1 MNIANPI
8 YDAVF
13 KYLMEDKESA
23 RILISTIIEK
33 EIISLELSPKEKVY
47 RIEAGDEKPPMA
59 VYRLDFAAR
68 IKTETGFQTILI
80 EIQKAKYAAD
90 IMRFRRYLGSQY
102 RDKNNS
108 YPVEYKWAGEIR
120 KKRKAIPILT
130 IYFLGYEL
138 EHTDVPIIEVARK
151 YYDKRTGRQINI
163 KEEFIETLTHD
174 SYVIQIPYLQDEVQ
188 TETERLLSVFN
199 QKTATD
205 SGHILTIN
213 EFDYPEKYRRII
225 RRLMRAASEEE
236 IRDNMDLEDDYL
248 EELYDLERTVHGMNK
263 VVEESKKALK
273 EKDKA
278 LGEKDKALGESKKTL
293 KEKDKA
299 LGEKDKALGESK
311 KTLKEK
317 EEALGEKNKIIEE
330 QDEKLGDK
338 DKELGDK
345 DKLIEE
351 QKRIIEAL
359 QEK

>member
-138 EHTDVPIIEVARK
+138 EHTDVPIIKVERN
-151 YYDKRTGRQINI
+151 YYDNRTGRKINV
-163 KEEFIETLTHD
+163 KEEFIEALTHD
-174 SYVIQIPYLQDEVQ
+174 SYVIQIPYLTDEAQ

-213 EFDYPEKYRRII
+213 ELNYPEKYRRII

-248 EELYDLERTVHGMNK
+248 EELYDLER
-263 VVEESKKALK
+263 
-273 EKDKA
+273 
-278 LGEKDKALGESKKTL
+278 ALGESKKTL
-293 KEKDKA
+293 KEREEALGEKEKA
-299 LGEKDKALGESK
+299 LGEKDK
-311 KTLKEK
+311 
-317 EEALGEKNKIIEE
+317 IIEE
-330 QDEKLGDK
+330 QDKK
-338 DKELGDK
+338 LGDK

>member
-138 EHTDVPIIEVARK
+138 EHTDVPIIKVERN
-151 YYDKRTGRQINI
+151 YYDNRTGRKINVR
-163 KEEFIETLTHD
+163 EEFIETLTHD
-174 SYVIQIPYLQDEVQ
+174 SYVIQIPYLTDEVQ

-213 EFDYPEKYRRII
+213 ELNYPEKYRRII

-248 EELYDLERTVHGMNK
+248 EELYDLER
-263 VVEESKKALK
+263 
-273 EKDKA
+273 
-278 LGEKDKALGESKKTL
+278 ALGESKKTL
-293 KEKDKA
+293 KEREEALGEKEKA
-299 LGEKDKALGESK
+299 LGEKDK
-311 KTLKEK
+311 
-317 EEALGEKNKIIEE
+317 I
-330 QDEKLGDK
+330 
-338 DKELGDK
+338 
-345 DKLIEE
+345 IEE

>member
-138 EHTDVPIIEVARK
+138 EHTDVPIIKVERN
-151 YYDKRTGRQINI
+151 YYDNRTGRKINV
-163 KEEFIETLTHD
+163 KEEFIEALTHD
-174 SYVIQIPYLQDEVQ
+174 SYVIQIPYLTDEVQ

-213 EFDYPEKYRRII
+213 EFNYPDKYRRII

-248 EELYDLERTVHGMNK
+248 EELYDLER
-263 VVEESKKALK
+263 
-273 EKDKA
+273 
-278 LGEKDKALGESKKTL
+278 
-293 KEKDKA
+293 
-299 LGEKDKALGESK
+299 ALGESK

-317 EEALGEKNKIIEE
+317 EEALGEKDKVLGEKEKALGEKNKIIEE

>member
-213 EFDYPEKYRRII
+213 ELNYPEKYSRII

-248 EELYDLERTVHGMNK
+248 EELYDLER
-263 VVEESKKALK
+263 
-273 EKDKA
+273 
-278 LGEKDKALGESKKTL
+278 ALGESKKTL
-293 KEKDKA
+293 KEREEA
-299 LGEKDKALGESK
+299 LGEKDK
-311 KTLKEK
+311 
-317 EEALGEKNKIIEE
+317 IIEE
-330 QDEKLGDK
+330 QDKK
-338 DKELGDK
+338 LGDK

>member
-108 YPVEYKWAGEIR
+108 YPV
-120 KKRKAIPILT
+120 LT
-130 IYFLGYEL
+130 ICFLGYEL
-138 EHTDVPIIEVARK
+138 EKTKVPIIKVAGN
-151 YYDKRTGRQINI
+151 YYDNTTGRKINV

-174 SYVIQIPYLQDEVQ
+174 SYVIQIPYLKDEVQ

-205 SGHILTIN
+205 SDSGHLLTIN
-213 EFDYPEKYRRII
+213 ELDYPEKYRCII
-225 RRLMRAASEEE
+225 WRLMRAACEEE
-236 IRDNMDLEDDYL
+236 VRDNMELEDDYL
-248 EELYDLERTVHGMNK
+248 EELYDLARVVHRINEAAEER
-263 VVEESKKALK
+263 EKALGEK
-273 EKDKA
+273 EKA
-278 LGEKDKALGESKKTL
+278 LGEKDK
-293 KEKDKA
+293 
-299 LGEKDKALGESK
+299 
-311 KTLKEK
+311 
-317 EEALGEKNKIIEE
+317 I
-330 QDEKLGDK
+330 
-338 DKELGDK
+338 
-345 DKLIEE
+345 IEE

-359 QEK
+359 QKK

>member
-138 EHTDVPIIEVARK
+138 EHTDVPIIKVERN
-151 YYDKRTGRQINI
+151 YYDNRTGRKINV
-163 KEEFIETLTHD
+163 KEEFIEALTHD
-174 SYVIQIPYLQDEVQ
+174 SYVIQIPYLTDEAQ

-213 EFDYPEKYRRII
+213 EFNYPEKYRRII

-248 EELYDLERTVHGMNK
+248 EELYDLERALG
-263 VVEESKKALK
+263 ESKKTIKESKKTIK
-273 EKDKA
+273 EKEKA
-278 LGEKDKALGESKKTL
+278 LGEKDK
-293 KEKDKA
+293 
-299 LGEKDKALGESK
+299 
-311 KTLKEK
+311 
-317 EEALGEKNKIIEE
+317 IIED
-330 QDEKLGDK
+330 QDKKLGDK

>member
-1 MNIANPI
+1 
-8 YDAVF
+8 
-13 KYLMEDKESA
+13 
-23 RILISTIIEK
+23 
-33 EIISLELSPKEKVY
+33 
-47 RIEAGDEKPPMA
+47 
-59 VYRLDFAAR
+59 
-68 IKTETGFQTILI
+68 
-80 EIQKAKYAAD
+80 
-90 IMRFRRYLGSQY
+90 MRFRRYLGSQY

-138 EHTDVPIIEVARK
+138 EHTDVPIIKVERN
-151 YYDKRTGRQINI
+151 YYDNRTGRKINVR
-163 KEEFIETLTHD
+163 EEFIETLTHD
-174 SYVIQIPYLQDEVQ
+174 SYVIQIPYLTDEVQ

-213 EFDYPEKYRRII
+213 ELNYPEKYRRII

-248 EELYDLERTVHGMNK
+248 EELYDLER
-263 VVEESKKALK
+263 
-273 EKDKA
+273 
-278 LGEKDKALGESKKTL
+278 ALGESKKTL

-299 LGEKDKALGESK
+299 LREKEKALGEKDK
-311 KTLKEK
+311 
-317 EEALGEKNKIIEE
+317 IIED
-330 QDEKLGDK
+330 QDKKLGDK